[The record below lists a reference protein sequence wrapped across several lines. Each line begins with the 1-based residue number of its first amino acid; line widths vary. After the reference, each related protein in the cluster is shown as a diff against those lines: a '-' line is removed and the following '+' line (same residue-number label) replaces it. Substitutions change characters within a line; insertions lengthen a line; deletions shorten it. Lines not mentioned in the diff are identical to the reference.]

1 MNRKRWSLGRILV
14 FLCLAAAAAGIGVW
28 RLESRK
34 AAPARVYHTT
44 VVELDSVNG
53 IPVQKEYIPYDSPRR
68 PGEIREIRY
77 VVIHETDNRS
87 AGADAAAHATFLST
101 NTAELN
107 SWHYTVDAASI
118 WQSLPDNE
126 TSWNAGD
133 GRTVNGG
140 NMNGIAIEMCVNAG
154 SDYEQTLKNTAALT
168 AQLLK
173 NYDLTP
179 ADVRLHRDFS
189 GKICPHRLIT
199 EGRVPEF
206 MAMVRDDYSKLSI
219 EQSPAAN

>member
-87 AGADAAAHATFLST
+87 AGADAAADVAT
-101 NTAELN
+101 E
-107 SWHYTVDAASI
+107 AA
-118 WQSLPDNE
+118 
-126 TSWNAGD
+126 
-133 GRTVNGG
+133 
-140 NMNGIAIEMCVNAG
+140 
-154 SDYEQTLKNTAALT
+154 
-168 AQLLK
+168 
-173 NYDLTP
+173 
-179 ADVRLHRDFS
+179 
-189 GKICPHRLIT
+189 
-199 EGRVPEF
+199 
-206 MAMVRDDYSKLSI
+206 
-219 EQSPAAN
+219 